1 MNCVKCGAELRS
13 EQKVC
18 IVCGTRTAAG
28 GNFNV
33 EEKEAWRPT
42 RQMVYAAGGLAV
54 ILIIAI
60 VAMCLKTVPPQV
72 VTQEWFD
79 AMVQRQ
85 YAKAEKLNSPEFTSK
100 MQPGTSDTA
109 AMSDFLY
116 DEVNGN
122 QGTYKVGDPTVDAS
136 GSPQRAQVTVTM
148 TYEDPSR
155 PARQIP
161 VDLVKSGRRWLIA
174 NVAY

>member
-1 MNCVKCGAELRS
+1 MKCVKCGAELRS

-33 EEKEAWRPT
+33 EEDEPWRPT
-42 RQMVYAAGGLAV
+42 RPMIYAAGCLAV

-60 VAMCLKTVPPQV
+60 VAMCMKTVPPQT
-72 VTQEWFD
+72 VTQEWFE
-79 AMVQRQ
+79 AMTQRQ
-85 YAKAEKLNSPEFTSK
+85 YAKAEKLNSSEFTSK
-100 MQPGTSDTA
+100 MQPGMSDTA
-109 AMSDFLY
+109 ALSDMLY

-122 QGTYKVGDPTVDAS
+122 QGTYKVGDPTIDTS
-136 GSPQRAQVTVTM
+136 RSPQRAQVTVTL
-148 TYEDPSR
+148 TYPDPSR
-155 PARQIP
+155 PTRQIP